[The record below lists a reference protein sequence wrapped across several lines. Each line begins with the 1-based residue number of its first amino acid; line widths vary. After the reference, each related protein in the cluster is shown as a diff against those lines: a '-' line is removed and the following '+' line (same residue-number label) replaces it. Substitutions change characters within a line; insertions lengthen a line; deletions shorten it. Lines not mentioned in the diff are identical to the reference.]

1 MSPSVPN
8 PPTPSHLF
16 RVKAKVLNAPKAPLH
31 LPMRLISLTSSPL
44 THSQPCWPPRSHT
57 RAHTHTHAWWPPR
70 LLFPPPGMLFFRS
83 PLGSVPHHLQIST
96 QMSPP
101 QQGPSPPAHFKYHP
115 LPQLSQFLSS
125 SSIYHKTLYTHTHT
139 HTHTHIH
146 IFFWLCCATWDPSS
160 PTRDRTHSP
169 CIGNSSLNHWTAREV
184 PVHRTQHCWLDH
196 VFSMFTA
203 WLLSLALTRAGT
215 PGLAHAQPH
224 P

>member
-1 MSPSVPN
+1 MPGGLRACCPLRLECSSPDPHSAPSLTTFRSLLKCHLFNKAQAHQPISNTTPCPSSPS
-8 PPTPSHLF
+8 SC
-16 RVKAKVLNAPKAPLH
+16 H
-31 LPMRLISLTSSPL
+31 LPLFIIRLYIYIYT
-44 THSQPCWPPRSHT
+44 
-57 RAHTHTHAWWPPR
+57 HTHTH
-70 LLFPPPGMLFFRS
+70 
-83 PLGSVPHHLQIST
+83 T
-96 QMSPP
+96 
-101 QQGPSPPAHFKYHP
+101 Y
-115 LPQLSQFLSS
+115 
-125 SSIYHKTLYTHTHT
+125 IYT

-184 PVHRTQHCWLDH
+184 PVHRPQHCWLDH

>member
-70 LLFPPPGMLFFRS
+70 LLSPPPGMLFFRS

-139 HTHTHIH
+139 HTHTHTY
-146 IFFWLCCATWDPSS
+146 IFFFGCAVQHGIPVPQPGIE
-160 PTRDRTHSP
+160 PTAPALETRVLTTGLPGKFLST
-169 CIGNSSLNHWTAREV
+169 GLNTAGWTTSSLCS
-184 PVHRTQHCWLDH
+184 P
-196 VFSMFTA
+196 
-203 WLLSLALTRAGT
+203 
-215 PGLAHAQPH
+215 PGSSH
-224 P
+224 